1 MPLET
6 GDVVAGYSFQVEID
20 SVTLAQF
27 KEVSGISSEIQVI
40 EHRENTKGG
49 LPVMKKLP
57 GNRKSGDITLKRGR
71 TDDKALWEWHK
82 KVQDGDIKGAR
93 KNGSIVLYDYAHGEL
108 SRWNFVAGWPSKV
121 NLGQMQAQG
130 NDVLV
135 EECTIVHE
143 GISPA

>member
-1 MPLET
+1 MALET

-20 SVTLAQF
+20 GVTLAQF

-49 LPVMKKLP
+49 IPVMKKLP
-57 GNRKSGDITLKRGR
+57 GHRKSGDITLKRGR
-71 TDDKALWEWHK
+71 TDDKALWDWHK

-121 NLGQMQAQG
+121 SIGQLQAQG

-135 EECTIVHE
+135 EECNIAHE